1 MNVPSRIPMRLFRL
15 TALLLATPA
24 LLAAQDR
31 RTVTEPVRPPT
42 CTRLEALLVT
52 VGDSTLSEAGER
64 RLDTPRIQ
72 RALDECPAGKAV
84 VLAAGRDTRGFLAGP
99 LALRSGVTL
108 VVDTGAVLFASRDPR
123 LYDLKAGSCG
133 TVTRQGHG
141 CRPFISA
148 DGAKH
153 AGLMGPGTINGR
165 GWATLLGQT
174 ESWWDLAQRAKVEK
188 ANQSCP
194 RLVQLTRADDFTLY
208 DITLRNS
215 PNFHVVFDRGDG
227 FTAWGVVIMTPK
239 SARNT
244 DGIDPASATNVTI
257 TRSFIHTGDDDVAI
271 KAGSTG
277 PTTHVSIVHN
287 HFYSGHGASI
297 GSETNGGASD
307 ILVKDLTIHG
317 ADNGLR
323 IKSNASR
330 GGLVH
335 DVTYEDVCI
344 RETKDPIEMD
354 THYTASEQTEGSLV
368 PEFRDITLRDVRVE
382 GKGKVI
388 LDGYDAARPLRITF
402 DGVSFSDSAKVDVQA
417 GFVSLVRGP
426 GGTNLSLSGD
436 TVQVT
441 GSAAAPAT
449 KACADRFAVPMPVQ

>member
-1 MNVPSRIPMRLFRL
+1 MRLLRL
-15 TALLLATPA
+15 ATLLAVTPA

-31 RTVTEPVRPPT
+31 RTVTEPVRPPA
-42 CTRLEALLVT
+42 CTTLQALLVT
-52 VGDSTLSEAGER
+52 VGDSTLPEAAER

-84 VLAAGRDTRGFLAGP
+84 VLATGPDARGFLAGP
-99 LALRSGVTL
+99 FTLRSGVTL
-108 VVDTGAVLFASRDPR
+108 VVEKGAVLFASRDPR
-123 LYDLKAGSCG
+123 LYDLKPGSCG
-133 TVTRQGHG
+133 TVTREGHG
-141 CRPFISA
+141 CRPFITA

-165 GWATLLGQT
+165 GWATLLGQA

-257 TRSFIHTGDDDVAI
+257 AHSFIHTGDDDVAI
-271 KAGSTG
+271 KAGGTG

-307 ILVKDLTIHG
+307 ILVRDLTIHG

-335 DVTYEDVCI
+335 DVSYEDVCI

-354 THYTASEQTEGSLV
+354 THYTASEKTEGTLI

-402 DGVSFSDSAKVDVQA
+402 DGVSFSDPSKITVEA

-426 GGTNLSLSGD
+426 GGTNLPLTGD
-436 TVQVT
+436 TVQQSGPSVT
-441 GSAAAPAT
+441 PAP
-449 KACADRFAVPMPVQ
+449 KACAERFAVPMPVQ